1 MNEELIEKYL
11 NDIDRLGFDK
21 SLALNTKDVSKILRV
36 SLRTLESWRKEE
48 LGPVCKKTGKAYFY
62 TKRDV
67 AEFLAQN

>member
-1 MNEELIEKYL
+1 VNDELINKYL
-11 NDIDRLGFDK
+11 DDIDKLGFDK

-36 SLRTLESWRKEE
+36 TLRTLENWRKEE
-48 LGPVCKKTGKAYFY
+48 LGPIAKKIGKAYFY